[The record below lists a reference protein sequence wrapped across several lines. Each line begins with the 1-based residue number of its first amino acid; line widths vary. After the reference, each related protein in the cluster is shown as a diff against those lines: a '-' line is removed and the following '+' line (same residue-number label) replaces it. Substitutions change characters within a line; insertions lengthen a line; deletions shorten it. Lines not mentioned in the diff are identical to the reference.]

1 MGTYKIL
8 NSREEAHAK
17 KKGVQCEIG
26 PIRLKGAGLALY
38 RYGLEQRSVIR
49 LAVSSSSPSPHTSSQ
64 QIMSRYDPQMIM
76 FDDVISQG
84 ATMEEMD
91 FERRRELRRQK
102 REEMRLEAER
112 LSKNDDDEEEAARE
126 RRRRARQ
133 ERLRGREAEEPSGQ
147 PDSLVMTN
155 SHSLIESDSVSSS
168 YRGGNDDTEDQAL
181 LDRMAKREER
191 RQRRMKE
198 ALERQ
203 RHLDAETE
211 GQPDHDDDSISA
223 EKSKKYEEEERPSSW
238 RRARYHDGE
247 EEEKEAVV
255 AREEEEAAPEER
267 MMEEKP
273 SRSYLRE
280 EELTEEGSHS
290 LVSSNQAESAD
301 VVAEEALEGD
311 YVDGTSGSER
321 TVQRN
326 DSEADKEV
334 CEVLHSQDSELK
346 EEHRSVEVRE
356 EQRKQNGGL
365 HEEEEEEAT
374 ARQYRKPE
382 RTLSRGSVRSPEVS
396 VADDQDDDDDDD
408 SAARLEA
415 ERKLEELKRRR
426 DDAES
431 EEFER
436 MRQKQQ
442 ESEAELEELKR
453 KREERRKVQEE
464 EERQKKQEEADRK
477 AREEEEKRKMK
488 EEIER
493 RRAEAAEK
501 RQKVEDTVD
510 GEDKP
515 FKCVSPRG
523 SSLKIGERAEFLNK
537 SAQKSTVKTSHS
549 PVVSKIDNRL
559 EQYTSAAQRE
569 NKESRS
575 PRSGTVDLPVVTD
588 SIRNI
593 KSMWE
598 KGNVFSTPGSGGTSS
613 AFKEAAVI
621 KTGVAGRINDWLN
634 KTPESGKAS
643 GGRPLDLKP
652 VDVTNKRSL
661 WENKGS
667 SPAKVAGR
675 SDTKSVT
682 NGMGH

>member
-1 MGTYKIL
+1 
-8 NSREEAHAK
+8 
-17 KKGVQCEIG
+17 
-26 PIRLKGAGLALY
+26 
-38 RYGLEQRSVIR
+38 
-49 LAVSSSSPSPHTSSQ
+49 
-64 QIMSRYDPQMIM
+64 
-76 FDDVISQG
+76 
-84 ATMEEMD
+84 MEEMD

-112 LSKNDDDEEEAARE
+112 MAKNDDDEEEAARE

-133 ERLRGREAEEPSGQ
+133 ERLKNKESEDHGGQ

-155 SHSLIESDSVSSS
+155 SHSVTEAVSVSSS
-168 YRGGNDDTEDQAL
+168 YGGGGDDEDQAL

-203 RHLDAETE
+203 KELDPTATE
-211 GQPDHDDDSISA
+211 DNDSVA
-223 EKSKKYEEEERPSSW
+223 MEKKNAEEERPSSW
-238 RRARYHDGE
+238 RRGRYRDSMD
-247 EEEKEAVV
+247 EEEKTATYSLTRDEKEQEEP
-255 AREEEEAAPEER
+255 REEEEAAPEGED
-267 MMEEKP
+267 EEEEEQKVEVVEDIP
-273 SRSYLRE
+273 RRSYLRE
-280 EELTEEGSHS
+280 QASTEEPKMQNEDLAEKETHS
-290 LVSSNQAESAD
+290 LVSERSNQTKSANSED
-301 VVAEEALEGD
+301 KEDSVASGEAEE
-311 YVDGTSGSER
+311 VNER
-321 TVQRN
+321 SR
-326 DSEADKEV
+326 A
-334 CEVLHSQDSELK
+334 
-346 EEHRSVEVRE
+346 RE
-356 EQRKQNGGL
+356 DRGNQRKHNGGL
-365 HEEEEEEAT
+365 PEEAVPI
-374 ARQYRKPE
+374 QHRKPE
-382 RTLSRGSVRSPEVS
+382 RTLSRSSMRSPEVS
-396 VADDQDDDDDDD
+396 AGDEQDDN
-408 SAARLEA
+408 ARLEA

-442 ESEAELEELKR
+442 EAEAELEELKR
-453 KREERRKVQEE
+453 KREERRKVLEE
-464 EERQKKQEEADRK
+464 EERQRKQEEAERK

-537 SAQKSTVKTSHS
+537 STQKSPAKASHS

-575 PRSGTVDLPVVTD
+575 PRSGAVDLPVVTD

-598 KGNVFSTPGSGGTSS
+598 KGNVFTSPGSGGST
-613 AFKEAAVI
+613 FKEAAVM
-621 KTGVAGRINDWLN
+621 KTGVAGRINEWLN
-634 KTPESGKAS
+634 KTPESSKTP
-643 GGRPLDLKP
+643 GGRPADLKP
-652 VDVTNKRSL
+652 VDVTNKRNL
-661 WENKGS
+661 WENKGTT
-667 SPAKVAGR
+667 PTKVAGR
-675 SDTKSVT
+675 GEAKSVA

>member
-1 MGTYKIL
+1 
-8 NSREEAHAK
+8 
-17 KKGVQCEIG
+17 
-26 PIRLKGAGLALY
+26 
-38 RYGLEQRSVIR
+38 
-49 LAVSSSSPSPHTSSQ
+49 
-64 QIMSRYDPQMIM
+64 
-76 FDDVISQG
+76 
-84 ATMEEMD
+84 MEEMD

-112 LSKNDDDEEEAARE
+112 MAKNDDDEEEAARE

-133 ERLRGREAEEPSGQ
+133 ERLKNKESEDHGGQ

-155 SHSLIESDSVSSS
+155 SHSVTEAVSVSSS
-168 YRGGNDDTEDQAL
+168 YGGGGDDEDQAL

-203 RHLDAETE
+203 KELDPTATE
-211 GQPDHDDDSISA
+211 DNDSVA
-223 EKSKKYEEEERPSSW
+223 MEKKNAEEERPSSW
-238 RRARYHDGE
+238 RRGRYRDSMD
-247 EEEKEAVV
+247 EEEKTATYSLTRDEKEQEEP
-255 AREEEEAAPEER
+255 REEEEAAPEGED
-267 MMEEKP
+267 EEEEEQKVEVVEDIP
-273 SRSYLRE
+273 RRSYLRE
-280 EELTEEGSHS
+280 QASTEEPKMQNE
-290 LVSSNQAESAD
+290 VN
-301 VVAEEALEGD
+301 
-311 YVDGTSGSER
+311 ER
-321 TVQRN
+321 SR
-326 DSEADKEV
+326 A
-334 CEVLHSQDSELK
+334 
-346 EEHRSVEVRE
+346 RE
-356 EQRKQNGGL
+356 DRGNQRKHNGGL
-365 HEEEEEEAT
+365 PEEAVPI
-374 ARQYRKPE
+374 QHRKPE
-382 RTLSRGSVRSPEVS
+382 RTLSRSSMRSPEVS
-396 VADDQDDDDDDD
+396 AGDEQDDN
-408 SAARLEA
+408 ARLEA

-442 ESEAELEELKR
+442 EAEAELEELKR
-453 KREERRKVQEE
+453 KREERRKVLEE
-464 EERQKKQEEADRK
+464 EERQRKQEEAERK

-537 SAQKSTVKTSHS
+537 STQKSPAKASHS

-575 PRSGTVDLPVVTD
+575 PRSGAVDLPVVTD

-598 KGNVFSTPGSGGTSS
+598 KGNVFTSPGSGGST
-613 AFKEAAVI
+613 FKEAAVM
-621 KTGVAGRINDWLN
+621 KTGVAGRINEWLN
-634 KTPESGKAS
+634 KTPESSKTP
-643 GGRPLDLKP
+643 GGRPADLKP
-652 VDVTNKRSL
+652 VDVTNKRNL
-661 WENKGS
+661 WENKGTT
-667 SPAKVAGR
+667 PTKVAGR
-675 SDTKSVT
+675 GEAKSVA

>member
-1 MGTYKIL
+1 
-8 NSREEAHAK
+8 
-17 KKGVQCEIG
+17 
-26 PIRLKGAGLALY
+26 
-38 RYGLEQRSVIR
+38 
-49 LAVSSSSPSPHTSSQ
+49 
-64 QIMSRYDPQMIM
+64 
-76 FDDVISQG
+76 
-84 ATMEEMD
+84 MEEMD

-133 ERLRGREAEEPSGQ
+133 ERLRSRDSEDPSGQ
-147 PDSLVMTN
+147 LDSLTN
-155 SHSLIESDSVSSS
+155 SSHSATETVSVSSS
-168 YRGGNDDTEDQAL
+168 YGGGGAEEDDQAL

-203 RHLDAETE
+203 RQLDAADIEGNNNAATE
-211 GQPDHDDDSISA
+211 
-223 EKSKKYEEEERPSSW
+223 KNNVEEEERPSSW
-238 RRARYHDGE
+238 RRGRYRDNEE
-247 EEEKEAVV
+247 EEEKTATYTLRREEREQEET
-255 AREEEEAAPEER
+255 REEEEAAPQIGKEAREGVDEEEEKV
-267 MMEEKP
+267 EEKP
-273 SRSYLRE
+273 RRSYYREQESAEELNIQIKLSERGGARE
-280 EELTEEGSHS
+280 EW
-290 LVSSNQAESAD
+290 
-301 VVAEEALEGD
+301 
-311 YVDGTSGSER
+311 
-321 TVQRN
+321 
-326 DSEADKEV
+326 
-334 CEVLHSQDSELK
+334 
-346 EEHRSVEVRE
+346 E
-356 EQRKQNGGL
+356 EQMKQNGGL
-365 HEEEEEEAT
+365 HEEGT
-374 ARQYRKPE
+374 PKQHRKPE
-382 RTLSRGSVRSPEVS
+382 RTISRGSMRSPEVS
-396 VADDQDDDDDDD
+396 VGDDQDD
-408 SAARLEA
+408 AARLEA

-442 ESEAELEELKR
+442 EAEAELEELKR
-453 KREERRKVQEE
+453 KREERRKVLEE
-464 EERQKKQEEADRK
+464 EDRQKKMEEAERK

-501 RQKVEDTVD
+501 RHKVDDVVD

-537 SAQKSTVKTSHS
+537 SAQKSTVKMSHS

-569 NKESRS
+569 NRESRS
-575 PRSGTVDLPVVTD
+575 PRSGAVDLPMVTD

-598 KGNVFSTPGSGGTSS
+598 KGSVFSSPGGGGST
-613 AFKEAAVI
+613 FKEAAVM

-634 KTPESGKAS
+634 KTPESGKVPGAK
-643 GGRPLDLKP
+643 PTDLKP

-661 WENKGS
+661 WENKGT
-667 SPAKVAGR
+667 SPTKVAGR
-675 SDTKSVT
+675 VDTKSVT

>member
-1 MGTYKIL
+1 MSYREGLGRGRFAFITECSGGPTADWLPLLSLTRFKSYLVSVRSTDININMSVFDNVIPQGTI
-8 NSREEAHAK
+8 
-17 KKGVQCEIG
+17 
-26 PIRLKGAGLALY
+26 
-38 RYGLEQRSVIR
+38 
-49 LAVSSSSPSPHTSSQ
+49 
-64 QIMSRYDPQMIM
+64 
-76 FDDVISQG
+76 
-84 ATMEEMD
+84 MEEMD

-112 LSKNDDDEEEAARE
+112 LARNDDDEEEAARE

-133 ERLRGREAEEPSGQ
+133 ERLRSRESEEPSGQ
-147 PDSLVMTN
+147 PESLVMSN
-155 SHSLIESDSVSSS
+155 SHSVTETVSVTSS
-168 YRGGNDDTEDQAL
+168 YGGGGDDEDQAL
-181 LDRMAKREER
+181 LERMAKREER

-203 RHLDAETE
+203 RELDPTVIEGNNSFATE
-211 GQPDHDDDSISA
+211 KNNEDE
-223 EKSKKYEEEERPSSW
+223 EKPSSW
-238 RRARYHDGE
+238 RRGRYRENEE
-247 EEEKEAVV
+247 EEEKTSTYSSRRKEKEQ
-255 AREEEEAAPEER
+255 RQEEEAAPEGR
-267 MMEEKP
+267 DKAEEHVEEEQEQKVELVEDIP
-273 SRSYLRE
+273 RRSYLRE
-280 EELTEEGSHS
+280 Q
-290 LVSSNQAESAD
+290 V
-301 VVAEEALEGD
+301 
-311 YVDGTSGSER
+311 SER
-321 TVQRN
+321 GGT
-326 DSEADKEV
+326 
-334 CEVLHSQDSELK
+334 
-346 EEHRSVEVRE
+346 RE
-356 EQRKQNGGL
+356 EMEEQGKQNGGL
-365 HEEEEEEAT
+365 HEESPPK
-374 ARQYRKPE
+374 QHRKPE
-382 RTLSRGSVRSPEVS
+382 RTHSRGSVRSPEVGG
-396 VADDQDDDDDDD
+396 DDQDD
-408 SAARLEA
+408 AARLEA

-442 ESEAELEELKR
+442 EAEAELEELKR
-453 KREERRKVQEE
+453 KREERRKVLEE
-464 EERQKKQEEADRK
+464 EERQKKQEEAEKK

-501 RQKVEDTVD
+501 RQKVEDTMD
-510 GEDKP
+510 GEGKP

-537 SAQKSTVKTSHS
+537 SAQKSSVKMSHS
-549 PVVSKIDNRL
+549 PMVSKIDNRL

-569 NKESRS
+569 NKECRS
-575 PRSGTVDLPVVTD
+575 PRSGAVDLPVVTD

-598 KGNVFSTPGSGGTSS
+598 KGNVFSSPGGGGS

-643 GGRPLDLKP
+643 GARPADLKP

-661 WENKGS
+661 WENKGA
-667 SPAKVAGR
+667 SPTKVAGR
-675 SDTKSVT
+675 GETKSVA